1 MSRNPKPKLST
12 VCIVDAEGV
21 TYSFDWATFSVGA
34 SVFIPCVATNRI
46 TEMLVGSA
54 RKHKIKL
61 HIAVGE
67 RNGLWGLGV
76 WRMR

>member
-1 MSRNPKPKLST
+1 MPRKSKRKQST
-12 VCIVDAEGV
+12 VCIIDAEGV

-34 SVFIPCVATNRI
+34 NVFIPCVATDRLK
-46 TEMLVGSA
+46 EMLIRSA
-54 RKHKIKL
+54 RKRRIKL

-76 WRMR
+76 WRMC